1 MIYIPASQQNL
12 RASTGLSNLLQQ
24 VARLAEARRGREH
37 QESLAGLALS
47 RQLGLPDELRKHGKQ
62 LGMDITT
69 DVPTSPE
76 YRQFL
81 TQLLGQRPP
90 PPPGR
95 PPPDPMGRQ
104 LSSPEKMTPLPTKPP
119 ERRKPQER
127 IVEEVANIPG
137 KTPAEQYS
145 NVENWVGNVIKG
157 KGSPKSK
164 IGTLYKAKGMLQS
177 LDQIWGW
184 DHAKKIDGMIGQ
196 LEGRAGGRGG
206 AGGKVERFLD
216 LNSGEVIMSRDYAL
230 DPKKGGRLR
239 KGVVPITQGNIL
251 GYIKGM
257 QEDIDEARM
266 NLAGEEANKMQKR
279 LDTFTG
285 NIRNVAPDI
294 MPLTPYAPETK
305 KYGIGPDSVFGTE
318 KIEKSKPV
326 KKSRK
331 MIVGEIISELKKNPK
346 NMMPDG
352 RLTLEAKQK
361 GDRMLKERTNGG
373 K

>member
-24 VARLAEARRGREH
+24 VARLEEARRGRAH

-47 RQLGLPDELRKHGKQ
+47 RQLGLPEELRKYGKQ

-81 TQLLGQRPP
+81 TQLVGQRPP

-95 PPPDPMGRQ
+95 P
-104 LSSPEKMTPLPTKPP
+104 SPELPGGQPPGKMQPKLTKPL
-119 ERRKPQER
+119 EKPQEK

-137 KTPAEQYS
+137 QTPAEQYS

-177 LDQIWGW
+177 LDQVWGW

-196 LEGRAGGRGG
+196 LEGRPGGRGG

-230 DPKKGGRLR
+230 DPKKPGRLR

-251 GYIKGM
+251 GYIKGKE
-257 QEDIDEARM
+257 EDIDEARLR
-266 NLAGEEANKMQKR
+266 LADEEANKMQKR
-279 LDTFTG
+279 LDTFLG
-285 NIRNVAPDI
+285 NIRDVAPDI

-318 KIEKSKPV
+318 KIKKAKTV

-361 GDRMLKERTNGG
+361 GDRMLKERANGG